1 MGIALALI
9 TFAVYWPVLRHGFV
23 SYDDQPYV
31 TENVHVQAGLTK
43 ASVIWAWSTFHASN
57 WHPVTW
63 LSHILD
69 CQMHGLKAGGHHFT
83 SLLIH
88 VANVVLLFA
97 VLRRMTGAMWRSAVV
112 AALFAWHPL
121 HVESVAWV
129 AERKDVL
136 STLFWLLTMAAY
148 ASYVESQR
156 RRPGAKLQIQGRYI
170 LALLFFALGL
180 LSKPMVV
187 TLPLV
192 LLLLDYW
199 PLHRITF
206 SAARNAQGKEGSET
220 RGPPAGLT
228 WRELVMEKTPFLV
241 LTVLSC
247 IVTLVAQRA
256 GGALASTGVVPPAL
270 RLTNAVVSYVRYV
283 EKIFWPQKLAVFY
296 PLPTAWPWEL
306 VAAAAV
312 FLAAVSIAAIVE
324 RRRRPYLCV
333 GWFWFVGTLAPV
345 IGLVQAGLQAM
356 ADRYTYVPSI
366 GLFIVA
372 AWGGAELA
380 AKWSPGKWAPAA
392 VASAAALTGCL
403 VLTHIQLQY
412 WKDSVVLFQ
421 HALAVTG
428 PNSVACINEGAA
440 LAAQGALAEG
450 ITQLREGIQLNP
462 DNGYACG

>member
-1 MGIALALI
+1 MKVQRAASKSAKERQPILVGIALALI

-256 GGALASTGVVPPAL
+256 GGACSLNRGCSTRSSPDQRRGVLRSLRGEDILAAEAGGFLSAAHGVAVGIGGGCGRISGGGVHRGDSREAAPAL
-270 RLTNAVVSYVRYV
+270 SVRGMV
-283 EKIFWPQKLAVFY
+283 LVRGNVGACHRVGPGRIASHGQ
-296 PLPTAWPWEL
+296 TATL
-306 VAAAAV
+306 MC
-312 FLAAVSIAAIVE
+312 
-324 RRRRPYLCV
+324 RR
-333 GWFWFVGTLAPV
+333 
-345 IGLVQAGLQAM
+345 
-356 ADRYTYVPSI
+356 S
-366 GLFIVA
+366 
-372 AWGGAELA
+372 
-380 AKWSPGKWAPAA
+380 
-392 VASAAALTGCL
+392 GCL
-403 VLTHIQLQY
+403 SSPHG
-412 WKDSVVLFQ
+412 
-421 HALAVTG
+421 AG
-428 PNSVACINEGAA
+428 PNWRRNGVRANGRR
-440 LAAQGALAEG
+440 LLWRAQ
-450 ITQLREGIQLNP
+450 RP
-462 DNGYACG
+462 